1 MSATFRLSCAL
12 IVALVPGLLNAQPQ
26 TSAGGRPSAAQ
37 TESAKDTLGRE
48 TPRGTLIGFMRTF
61 REGNREAACQYLNT
75 NVRGSAAIE
84 LAHEVYVVLDRRL
97 PARFGEVSD
106 RPEGGLANPLR
117 PDRDIVGTI
126 STANGPLDIVVERVT
141 RGSAGRVWLFSRQ
154 TLDAIPEVFDEVDL
168 VSLDRFLP
176 RVLTKTRIGGVRL
189 FDWVAL
195 VLVVPLLYRLIGLFD
210 SLTGRLLRLG
220 RRSPSTGAP
229 PYRPLFPG
237 FVRLLLL
244 AAGIQ
249 WLLHD
254 LDLPLAERRFW
265 FVTSA
270 MFAIVG
276 FVWLL
281 LRLNTAGE
289 RYLQNRFRSSGYS
302 DVAVLLRL
310 VRRTADALVV
320 VMGGLITLKYF
331 GVDPTAALAG
341 LGIGGIAVALAA
353 QKTLENVIGGLS
365 IIFDKA
371 VRVGDF
377 LKLGDTLGTVD
388 SIGLRSTRIRMED
401 RSILSVPNGQIANM
415 NIETQSERDKFWFHH
430 FVGLRY
436 ETTPRQMRAVLDG
449 IRSHLTAHPLIDRGE
464 RIRVRFIGF
473 GRCSLEVELYAYVRA
488 TNKEAFLETQQE
500 LLLDIMDLIERSGT
514 FIALP
519 SQTLYF
525 PDSRSAATA
534 ASQMATVGVDPPES
548 RRHDA
553 GPANVLTKAR

>member
-1 MSATFRLSCAL
+1 MSAAFRLSCAL
-12 IVALVPGLLNAQPQ
+12 IVALVPSVLNAQPE
-26 TSAGGRPSAAQ
+26 TSAGVKPSTAQ
-37 TESAKDTLGRE
+37 SESAKDTLGRE
-48 TPRGTLIGFMRTF
+48 TPRGTLIGFMRAF
-61 REGNREAACQYLNT
+61 REGNREAACLYLNT
-75 NVRGSAAIE
+75 SLRGPAAME

-97 PARFGEVSD
+97 PARLGEVSD
-106 RPEGGLANPLR
+106 RPEGGLANPLK
-117 PDRDIVGTI
+117 PDRDVVGTI

-141 RGSAGRVWLFSRQ
+141 RGPAGRVWLFSRQ

-189 FDWVAL
+189 FDWMAL
-195 VLVVPLLYRLIGLFD
+195 ILVVPLLYWLIGLFD
-210 SLTGRLLRLG
+210 VLTGRLLRPG
-220 RRSPSTGAP
+220 RRSPSTGA
-229 PYRPLFPG
+229 RPHRQLFPG
-237 FVRLLLL
+237 FARLLLL

-249 WLLHD
+249 WLLRD

-289 RYLQNRFRSSGYS
+289 RYLQNRFKTSGYS
-302 DVAVLLRL
+302 DVAALLRL
-310 VRRTADALVV
+310 VRRTADVLVV
-320 VMGGLITLKYF
+320 AMGGLITLKYF
-331 GVDPTAALAG
+331 GIDPTAALAG

-388 SIGLRSTRIRMED
+388 CIGLRSTRIRTED
-401 RSILSVPNGQIANM
+401 RTILSVPNGQLANM
-415 NIETQSERDKFWFHH
+415 HIETLSERDKFWFHH

-436 ETTPRQMRAVLDG
+436 ETTPQQMRAVLDG

-464 RIRVRFIGF
+464 PIRVRFFRF
-473 GRCSLEVELYAYVRA
+473 GRFSLDVEVFAYVRA
-488 TNKEAFLETQQE
+488 DDREAFLETQQE
-500 LLLDIMDLIERSGT
+500 LLLDIMDLVERSGT

-525 PDSRSAATA
+525 PDSRNAATA
-534 ASQMATVGVDPPES
+534 AAPTVSVGVDPS
-548 RRHDA
+548 DSGRHAA
-553 GPANVLTKAR
+553 GPAYVLPKAR